1 MTPFRW
7 KNCFADVQSSKHEMT
22 IESYFQDVI
31 VPALATLDAKIEE
44 LEHSDLPG
52 AVFAKADMEVVH
64 LETMRAFGL
73 SVQSIW
79 ERQLRSY
86 LQGCARELRPGEPFV
101 TKIEKANWKELQ
113 KLFRGLR
120 GIGLDAFPS
129 FAALDALHHLG
140 NACRHGDGDSAAELA
155 RRYPDFWPVV
165 PPMPPAFGAPTPS
178 PHRAAQMQI
187 PLPRLQEFVAAIARF
202 WRDAEYIYNESIDRK
217 DPGLEARLARERAER
232 DWLPLAPVGSN

>member
-1 MTPFRW
+1 
-7 KNCFADVQSSKHEMT
+7 MT

-31 VPALATLDAKIEE
+31 MPALATLDTKIEE
-44 LEHSDLPG
+44 LENSDWPG
-52 AVFAKADMEVVH
+52 AVFAKADMEEVR

-73 SVQSIW
+73 SIQSIW

-86 LQGCARELRPGEPFV
+86 LLGCAKDLRPGEPFA

-129 FAALDALHHLG
+129 FSVLDALQHLG

-155 RRYPDFWPVV
+155 RRSQ
-165 PPMPPAFGAPTPS
+165 FGADEL
-178 PHRAAQMQI
+178 AQM
-187 PLPRLQEFVAAIARF
+187 F
-202 WRDAEYIYNESIDRK
+202 DA
-217 DPGLEARLARERAER
+217 PRLARNFPTQPIDAKRLAQFQWLVIEETLAVNGGAEARAAPFMYMAMNR
-232 DWLPLAPVGSN
+232 DFGEIDPHLGRFPPPVEAALFFLLLAP